1 MSKRETESGRGSESE
16 SATGI
21 EKEIDRCLLMKMV
34 SVSDWEVLGNQYN
47 FFLKHQLKEKE
58 GEKQTCDL
66 RF

>member
-16 SATGI
+16 SETGI

>member
-1 MSKRETESGRGSESE
+1 MSKRETESGRGSE